1 MPPPI
6 AKFFWIARR
15 TSIDGRSDRHPHRN
29 GFRPRAKRQLPKA
42 DARDRLSGQT
52 NLFCCVGLRNCG
64 SRQKFGRLMR
74 QSASTAG
81 EPLPA
86 GTRCRTGTTRPPV
99 PHPPEIRKA
108 PARCAALQTFMPTSG
123 TLQKLYQITVTV
135 KTYLSL
141 HHLRHATQP
150 EQIFYHIVTQPLLF
164 MPLVW

>member
-42 DARDRLSGQT
+42 DARDRWSGQT

-64 SRQKFGRLMR
+64 SPEKFGRVMR
-74 QSASTAG
+74 QSASTSWRTPPG
-81 EPLPA
+81 WHKMPHRDNTPA
-86 GTRCRTGTTRPPV
+86 GSASSRNTKSAGKMRG
-99 PHPPEIRKA
+99 A
-108 PARCAALQTFMPTSG
+108 SNLMPTSG